1 MIQRG
6 DLNSQPAPETI
17 ILYISWN
24 ILKIIPIQMNL
35 RIIRLISTGISKKRP
50 KSNWFTLSKPKQVAK
65 GGHGIRQYFKIDETK
80 LTAEKCLGKNL
91 DANEYSL

>member
-24 ILKIIPIQMNL
+24 IMKIILIQMNL
-35 RIIRLISTGISKKRP
+35 RIIRLISTGISKKKDQKVIGSHFPNLNRLQ
-50 KSNWFTLSKPKQVAK
+50 KVVTVSDNISKKMKQ
-65 GGHGIRQYFKIDETK
+65 
-80 LTAEKCLGKNL
+80 N
-91 DANEYSL
+91 